1 VALVVA
7 GIAVN
12 NAIAALEDQVAA
24 LQAQVATLQ
33 AQVAALMGWSSTG
46 NAPAN
51 TSLPAGCGSIT

>member
-12 NAIAALEDQVAA
+12 NAIAALEDQVA
-24 LQAQVATLQ
+24 AQVATLQ